1 MRRYKNMSNIKINR
15 FEKKEVKPT
24 INNNKVVIENN
35 TTILIK
41 DHSTDQII
49 SLVQLTNDINKNKD
63 LADRV
68 ITAIEEYILENED
81 ATENQH

>member
-1 MRRYKNMSNIKINR
+1 MSNIKINR

-24 INNNKVVIENN
+24 VNNTTVQIRNT

-41 DHSTDQII
+41 DHSTDQIV
-49 SLVQLTNDINKNKD
+49 SLVQVTDNIEKNKE
-63 LADRV
+63 LADRI

>member
-1 MRRYKNMSNIKINR
+1 MSNIKINR
-15 FEKKEVKPT
+15 FEKREVKPN
-24 INNNKVVIENN
+24 IDNNKVIIKNN

>member
-1 MRRYKNMSNIKINR
+1 MSNIKINR
-15 FEKKEVKPT
+15 FEKKEVKPN
-24 INNNKVVIENN
+24 IDNNKVIIKNN

-81 ATENQH
+81 ATED

>member
-1 MRRYKNMSNIKINR
+1 MEMKLMSNIKINR
-15 FEKKEVKPT
+15 FEKKEVKPN
-24 INNNKVVIENN
+24 IDNNKVIIKNN

>member
-1 MRRYKNMSNIKINR
+1 MSNIKINR
-15 FEKKEVKPT
+15 FEKKEVKPN
-24 INNNKVVIENN
+24 IDNNKVIIKNN

-63 LADRV
+63 LADRI

>member
-1 MRRYKNMSNIKINR
+1 MSNIKINR
-15 FEKKEVKPT
+15 FEKKEVKPN
-24 INNNKVVIENN
+24 IDNNKVIIRNN

-49 SLVQLTNDINKNKD
+49 SLVQLTNDIEKNKD
-63 LADRV
+63 LADRI

>member
-1 MRRYKNMSNIKINR
+1 MSNIKINR
-15 FEKKEVKPT
+15 FEKKEVKPN
-24 INNNKVVIENN
+24 IDNNKVIIKNN

-63 LADRV
+63 LADKV

>member
-1 MRRYKNMSNIKINR
+1 MSNIKINR
-15 FEKKEVKPT
+15 FEKKEVKPN
-24 INNNKVVIENN
+24 INNNKVIIKNN

-63 LADRV
+63 LADRI

>member
-1 MRRYKNMSNIKINR
+1 MSNIKINR

-24 INNNKVVIENN
+24 VNNTTVKIRNT

-41 DHSTDQII
+41 DHSTDQIV
-49 SLVQLTNDINKNKD
+49 SLVQVADNIEKNKE
-63 LADRV
+63 LADRI

>member
-15 FEKKEVKPT
+15 FEKKEIKPT
-24 INNNKVVIENN
+24 VNNTTVQIRNT

-41 DHSTDQII
+41 DHSTDQIV
-49 SLVQLTNDINKNKD
+49 SLVQVADNIEKNKE
-63 LADRV
+63 LVDRI

>member
-1 MRRYKNMSNIKINR
+1 MSNIKINR
-15 FEKKEVKPT
+15 FEKKEVKPN
-24 INNNKVVIENN
+24 IDNNKVIIKNN

-63 LADRV
+63 LADRI

-81 ATENQH
+81 ATED

>member
-24 INNNKVVIENN
+24 VNNTTVQIRNT

-41 DHSTDQII
+41 DHSTDRIV
-49 SLVQLTNDINKNKD
+49 SLVQVADNIEKNKE
-63 LADRV
+63 LADRI

>member
-1 MRRYKNMSNIKINR
+1 MSNIKINR
-15 FEKKEVKPT
+15 FEKKEVKPN
-24 INNNKVVIENN
+24 IDNNKVIIKNN

-49 SLVQLTNDINKNKD
+49 GLVQLTNDINKNKD
-63 LADRV
+63 LADRI